1 MKPLSHRLFAAFA
14 LVAASSLW
22 GQLAPPPTILTQTFT
37 SPSWTAISTALGS
50 GSTPSGTNMVAGGGT
65 SLGAAYQQSITGTAN
80 LPSAA
85 SALVAPTLATYTNSA
100 AFGGDA
106 WISFSSQ
113 RSTTATDVWDNI
125 KLLRGT
131 DTNPGIVV
139 GVGSVSGS
147 TTNTWAAGAGDL
159 FSTNGAIPGIA
170 GAPATMSA
178 GPSYFLIH
186 IDYAANGAD
195 TISIWRSGSE
205 LTWTNA
211 PTVAAGWTFTG
222 DGAFDRLGVYA
233 GAGSTFGFNDLTLT
247 VVPEPS
253 TYALLLGGATL
264 AVVGYR
270 RSRKRAA

>member
-1 MKPLSHRLFAAFA
+1 MKPLSHRLFAAVA

-22 GQLAPPPTILTQTFT
+22 AQLAPPPTVLTQTFT
-37 SPSWTAISTALGS
+37 QSSWTAISTPLGS
-50 GSTPSGTNMVAGGGT
+50 GSTPSGTNMVGNTTIGGIV
-65 SLGAAYQQSITGTAN
+65 YNQSITGTAN

-85 SALVAPTLATYTNSA
+85 SALVTPTLATYTNSA

-159 FSTNGAIPGIA
+159 FSTNGAIPGIS

-233 GAGSTFGFNDLTLT
+233 GAGSTLAFDDLTLT

-253 TYALLLGGATL
+253 TYALLLGGASL

-270 RSRKRAA
+270 RSRRRAD